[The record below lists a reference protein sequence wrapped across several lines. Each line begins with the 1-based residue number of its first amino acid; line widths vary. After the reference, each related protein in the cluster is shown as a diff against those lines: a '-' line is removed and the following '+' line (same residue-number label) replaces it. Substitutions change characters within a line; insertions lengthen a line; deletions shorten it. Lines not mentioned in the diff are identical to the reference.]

1 MGKFRSQSSTNLA
14 SFPILPHHSTLPNCP
29 TFNDNFYHVLFSLVC
44 DYKITMIYI
53 DMFKFLFTYAN
64 VKHFQ
69 VFNFCWML
77 LKCLFAPM
85 CEGYYLFYV
94 LLRNYNDLV
103 FLHLCHHQNMVFL
116 LVPICYYLFLCFI
129 FHFFIFSFAK
139 VCYL

>member
-1 MGKFRSQSSTNLA
+1 
-14 SFPILPHHSTLPNCP
+14 
-29 TFNDNFYHVLFSLVC
+29 
-44 DYKITMIYI
+44 
-53 DMFKFLFTYAN
+53 
-64 VKHFQ
+64 
-69 VFNFCWML
+69 
-77 LKCLFAPM
+77 M